1 MATAATIRAFEPALS
16 ESSDPF
22 ALFRRWLEEASATEP
37 NDPNAMALATAT
49 PDGHPSV
56 RMVLMKRLDDRGFA
70 FYTNAQSQK
79 GAELLANPHASAVFH
94 WKTQRRQ
101 VRIQG
106 PILTLSAED
115 ADEYF
120 HSRSRGSQIAAV
132 ASYQSHPLPNR
143 EALETAA
150 ASLEHQFPGQIPRP
164 PQWLGFTIQPQTIEF
179 WQDGPD
185 RLHDRMLFTRN
196 GERAGDEWSRTRLYP

>member
-1 MATAATIRAFEPALS
+1 MVTAFPPRPSRVFDPAHDQA
-16 ESSDPF
+16 SDPF
-22 ALFRRWLEEASATEP
+22 ELFRLWLDEATVTEP
-37 NDPNAMALATAT
+37 NDPNAMALATST

-56 RMVLMKRLDDRGFA
+56 RVVLMKRLDERGFA

-79 GAELLANPHASAVFH
+79 GEELAANPYASAVFH

-106 PILTLSAED
+106 PVLCLPPED

-132 ASYQSHPLPNR
+132 ASHQSHPLLSR
-143 EALETAA
+143 ETLEAATEALAQ
-150 ASLEHQFPGQIPRP
+150 QFPGEIPRP
-164 PQWLGFTIQPQTIEF
+164 PQWLGFAIQPERIEF
-179 WQDGPD
+179 WQDGAD
-185 RLHDRMLFTRN
+185 RLHDRMLFTRD
-196 GERAGDEWSRTRLYP
+196 GEGWGRTRLYP